1 MPPPLVVVANKKGGV
16 GKTTATVNL
25 ARSLARAGHRVLT
38 IDLDSQGNAS
48 YVLGDPDTDL
58 SDAPTLASVL
68 SDPDASSPVVSTP
81 DPLIDLVPA
90 GDELLSLGDDARPES
105 MATALDR
112 LTSGEGYSYVVAD
125 TEPRL
130 GSTTLSALSASSLV
144 LIPVIPELFAISGML
159 ATLDAVDALIE
170 AGSAAQA
177 RIVLS
182 HVDRSVEHIARVAD
196 LSAEHGNRIIGTIPA
211 WVSIRTATTA
221 IPGAPEPIMGHA
233 QAVRQVFDRLRDEI
247 ISTLS
252 ESDTVGSSQVGS
264 DRISHAR

>member
-1 MPPPLVVVANKKGGV
+1 MPPLITISNKKGGV
-16 GKTTATVNL
+16 GKTTVAVGL

-48 YVLGDPDTDL
+48 YVLGDTDL

-68 SDPDASSPVVSTP
+68 SDPGAPSPVVSTP

-112 LTSGEGYSYVVAD
+112 LTSGEGYGCVVAD

-130 GSTTLSALSASSLV
+130 GSTTLSAMAVSSLV
-144 LIPVIPELFAISGML
+144 LIPTTPELFAISGML
-159 ATLDAVDALIE
+159 ATLDALDALVE
-170 AGSAAQA
+170 AGSTAQA

-182 HVDRSVEHIARVAD
+182 AVDRSVEHAARVAD
-196 LSAEHGNRIIGTIPA
+196 LHAEHGSRIVGTIPS
-211 WVSIRTATTA
+211 WVSIRTATA
-221 IPGAPEPIMGHA
+221 ALPGAVEPIMGHA
-233 QAVRQVFDRLRDEI
+233 PAVRAVFDRLRDAVI
-247 ISTLS
+247 ATLS
-252 ESDTVGSSQVGS
+252 ELDTVGSSQVGS